1 MEQGNLY
8 LIHNFSA
15 TRSKITID
23 ATTSASEDLSLSL
36 SLSLSAHFHEN
47 ISKKKLS
54 WNLFFFISY
63 YLLSKK
69 IVGVKTFS
77 FGHDLISVQMGI
89 RIG

>member
-8 LIHNFSA
+8 LVHNFSA

-47 ISKKKLS
+47 ISKKKNVLEFIFLYS
-54 WNLFFFISY
+54 LLFVIEKNSRCEN
-63 YLLSKK
+63 
-69 IVGVKTFS
+69 TFLWS
-77 FGHDLISVQMGI
+77 
-89 RIG
+89 